1 MRFVAFAHLSVG
13 VIQKGSPQLP
23 LQVPHVNAADGF
35 GSETKLGPLE
45 GAALLAGRSSFRNA
59 AQRSSYK
66 GLRKVV
72 DGYFPMQAEK
82 GDAQGRTSEPHG
94 AEEESDGT
102 EDESGQ
108 AAPINL
114 TTILLV
120 PLVFCCVCTC
130 VGLCMSPGII
140 MTPLI
145 APVALGLIVV
155 IVLILMILIK
165 PDPTTV
171 LRAIGVI
178 LLLCCCMPVLCDVMS
193 ASTRP
198 RAPDTS
204 TVRTSSS
211 GQDTSGPDKFFR
223 ARDALLEALQQGDA
237 DQIEAA
243 CNQAEAAGVDG
254 QWVQKQRSQIELP
267 LARKALEAALQHGDA
282 DQIEAA
288 CNRAEAA
295 GVDAQLVQEG
305 RSKVESHHRARSALA

>member
-1 MRFVAFAHLSVG
+1 M
-13 VIQKGSPQLP
+13 
-23 LQVPHVNAADGF
+23 NAADGF

-155 IVLILMILIK
+155 IVLIVRMIRITEHV
-165 PDPTTV
+165 P
-171 LRAIGVI
+171 
-178 LLLCCCMPVLCDVMS
+178 
-193 ASTRP
+193 RP
-198 RAPDTS
+198 
-204 TVRTSSS
+204 
-211 GQDTSGPDKFFR
+211 
-223 ARDALLEALQQGDA
+223 E
-237 DQIEAA
+237 IEAFA
-243 CNQAEAAGVDG
+243 FLWRKEPRRAFILATEGLSTYIS
-254 QWVQKQRSQIELP
+254 RSEVLFCSI
-267 LARKALEAALQHGDA
+267 
-282 DQIEAA
+282 
-288 CNRAEAA
+288 
-295 GVDAQLVQEG
+295 
-305 RSKVESHHRARSALA
+305 